1 MKGTFAVL
9 WSLRAELHTGR
20 LEVLHDRLELRA
32 RGRTLSIPIGSVV
45 RCSIDRDPGARI
57 RGLPVLRLDLA
68 DGTVA
73 RIASLE
79 SVTVLN
85 DLAGV
90 LAGPVPAEAL

>member
-20 LEVLHDRLELRA
+20 LEILRDRLELRA

-45 RCSIDRDPGARI
+45 RCSIERGPSARI
-57 RGLPVLRLDLA
+57 RGLPVLKLELA
-68 DGTVA
+68 DGAVA

-90 LAGPVPAEAL
+90 LAAPVPV

>member
-20 LEVLHDRLELRA
+20 LEVLQDRLELRA
-32 RGRTLSIPIGSVV
+32 RGRTLSIPIGSVTG
-45 RCSIDRDPGARI
+45 CSIERGPSARI

-68 DGTVA
+68 DGAVA

-79 SVTVLN
+79 SVTILN

-90 LAGPVPAEAL
+90 LAAPVPA

>member
-9 WSLRAELHTGR
+9 WSLKAELHTGR
-20 LEVLHDRLELRA
+20 LEVLKDRLELRA
-32 RGRTLSIPIGSVV
+32 RGGSLSIPIASVL
-45 RCSIDRDPGARI
+45 RCSIERGPSKRI
-57 RGLPVLRLDLA
+57 RGMPVLMLELA
-68 DGTVA
+68 DGAVA

-90 LAGPVPAEAL
+90 LAAPVPVD